1 MDIVTIVLYDLCIHV
16 CLDYLDLLYFLP
28 TAILV
33 KMYNFKCSKST
44 SKVRLRNLTRRVT
57 RDCNCQWNLKAELKN
72 AKYFMWCCIQQPT

>member
-1 MDIVTIVLYDLCIHV
+1 MDIVIIVLYDLCIHV

-44 SKVRLRNLTRRVT
+44 SKARARSG
-57 RDCNCQWNLKAELKN
+57 CA
-72 AKYFMWCCIQQPT
+72 I

>member
-33 KMYNFKCSKST
+33 KMYNFKPK
-44 SKVRLRNLTRRVT
+44 
-57 RDCNCQWNLKAELKN
+57 
-72 AKYFMWCCIQQPT
+72 

>member
-1 MDIVTIVLYDLCIHV
+1 MDIVIIVLYDLCIHV

-44 SKVRLRNLTRRVT
+44 SKVRLRDLTRRVT
-57 RDCNCQWNLKAELKN
+57 RDCNSSLWKAELKN
-72 AKYFMWCCIQQPT
+72 AVVLHVVLHTTTD